1 MPTAEILSY
10 HDFTTLKGLINMPT
24 YIQTDDTGA
33 ITAYADWQ
41 FPDSVKADF
50 DVVRGW
56 DGKLYEAGTEPAEPA
71 PTPVETL
78 PVTISSDTIT
88 IPDAELLVAAATAGD
103 KTAEWLIA
111 KLEL

>member
-1 MPTAEILSY
+1 MNTFVAYNE
-10 HDFTTLKGLINMPT
+10 DGT
-24 YIQTDDTGA
+24 IQSC
-33 ITAYADWQ
+33 ADWK
-41 FPDSVKADF
+41 FPNSVEVAF
-50 DVVRGW
+50 EVVRGW
-56 DGKLYEAGTEPAEPA
+56 DGKLYEAGAEPPEPA

-88 IPDAELLVAAATAGD
+88 IPDAELLMAAATAGD